1 MQDVIKYSECIPYNE
16 NMPLEEM
23 SVILAL
29 ISDQNLSREL
39 NKLLLG
45 SSFDLH
51 TAPNARTGLQ
61 MAEELLPDVILVDI
75 DLDGKGLDT
84 CRRLRA
90 NRILR
95 GLPILMLCRYNDH
108 DSRALGLS
116 AGVDDFISK
125 PFDAIE
131 VLARLRTVVRLN
143 AKRLMVT
150 DLTRFNWMAS
160 HAEDGYV
167 LLDKS
172 GAIHYANENAQ
183 ALLNLPEDYLGLPF
197 IAVVDHRFKP
207 EPHEAWSTWIN
218 EPVPLFLIQPE
229 TLTARAVWVMLD
241 ALDTSLGAEQHR
253 ILHLKDVTERMS
265 IYQDM
270 RRFHTVIAHK
280 LRTPMS
286 MLVSSVALLKSRL
299 DQLSG
304 EEVKELVRSSLKGVD
319 RLASQVQ
326 EILTYIDAPLAL
338 NVSEPVALEVI
349 PKLVR
354 TICEPLKMRNVVVFL
369 PEKLNSVVIALT
381 SDALEIILYE
391 LLLNAR
397 KFHPEKNPTVEVA
410 VEQIEENYIRMRV
423 ADDGQTLSI
432 EQLSWAWLP
441 YVQGEKDFTGEMPG
455 MGLGFPMV
463 ATLLWKVGGDIQLR
477 NRHNGPGVI
486 VEMKVPLKSTLR
498 TFERS
503 AAPFPG

>member
-1 MQDVIKYSECIPYNE
+1 MLREKT
-16 NMPLEEM
+16 
-23 SVILAL
+23 SVILAI
-29 ISDQNLSREL
+29 ISDQSLNREL
-39 NKLLLG
+39 NKLLQAT
-45 SSFDLH
+45 SFDLL
-51 TAPNARTGLQ
+51 TAPTSHTGLQ
-61 MAEELLPDVILVDI
+61 MAEELLPDAILVDI
-75 DLDGKGLDT
+75 GLDGNALET
-84 CRRLRA
+84 CRQLRA
-90 NRILR
+90 NRVLR
-95 GLPILMLCRYNDH
+95 GMPILVLCKYQDH

-116 AGVDDFISK
+116 AGADDFISK

-131 VLARLRTVVRLN
+131 LLSRLRTVTRLN

-160 HAEDGYV
+160 QAEGGYV

-172 GAIHYANENAQ
+172 GAIHYANDNAHI
-183 ALLNLPEDYLGLPF
+183 LLNLPEDYLGLPF
-197 IAVVDHRFKP
+197 IAVVEHRFKP
-207 EPHEAWSTWIN
+207 EPREAWAVWMN
-218 EPVPLFLIQPE
+218 EPVPLFLVQPE
-229 TLTARAVWVMLD
+229 TTTARAVWVMLD
-241 ALDTSLGAEQHR
+241 VLDTSLGVEQHR
-253 ILHLKDVTERMS
+253 IVHLKDVTERMS

-270 RRFHTVIAHK
+270 RRFHTVVAHK

-286 MLVSSVALLKSRL
+286 MLVSSMALLKSRL

-304 EEVKELVRSSLKGVD
+304 EEVRELVRSGIKGVD

-338 NVSEPVALEVI
+338 NVSEPVALDAI
-349 PKLVR
+349 PKMVR
-354 TICEPLKMRNVVVFL
+354 TICEPLRMRNVVVFL
-369 PEKLNSVVIALT
+369 PEQLRHKALALT
-381 SDALEIILYE
+381 YDALEIILYE

-410 VEQIEENYIRMRV
+410 AEQIDEDYIRIRV

-441 YVQGEKDFTGEMPG
+441 YVQGEKDFTGELPG

-463 ATLLWKVGGDIQLR
+463 ATMLWKVGGDLHLR
-477 NRHNGPGVI
+477 NRHNGPGVV
-486 VEMKVPLKSTLR
+486 VEMKIPLENTVKN
-498 TFERS
+498 FERS

>member
-1 MQDVIKYSECIPYNE
+1 MPYNE
-16 NMPLEEM
+16 DMPPEQT
-23 SVILAL
+23 SVILAI
-29 ISDQNLSREL
+29 ISDQTLDRDL
-39 NKLLLG
+39 KKLLQG
-45 SSFDLH
+45 TSFGLL
-51 TAPNARTGLQ
+51 TAPNSHTGLQ
-61 MAEELLPDVILVDI
+61 MAEELIPDAILVDI
-75 DLDGKGLDT
+75 DLDGSALET

-90 NRILR
+90 NRVLR
-95 GLPILMLCRYNDH
+95 GIPILVLADYQDH

-116 AGVDDFISK
+116 VGVDDFINK
-125 PFDAIE
+125 PFDVIE
-131 VLARLRTVVRLN
+131 LLSRLRTVTRYN

-160 HAEDGYV
+160 HAEGGYV

-172 GAIHYANENAQ
+172 GAIHYANENARV
-183 ALLNLPEDYLGLPF
+183 LLNLPEDYLGLPF
-197 IAVVDHRFKP
+197 IAVVEHRFKA
-207 EPHEAWSTWIN
+207 EPREAWATWIN

-229 TLTARAVWVMLD
+229 TPTARAVWVMLD
-241 ALDTSLGAEQHR
+241 LLDTILGVEQHR
-253 ILHLKDVTERMS
+253 IVHLQDVTERMS

-270 RRFHTVIAHK
+270 RRFHTVVAHK

-286 MLVSSVALLKSRL
+286 MLVSSMALLKLRL

-304 EEVKELVRSSLKGVD
+304 EEVKDLVRSSIKGVD

-338 NVSEPVALEVI
+338 NVSDPVTLDMI
-349 PKLVR
+349 PKMVR
-354 TICEPLKMRNVVVFL
+354 SICEPLRMRNVVVFL
-369 PEKLNSVVIALT
+369 PEQLRPKVVALT
-381 SDALEIILYE
+381 NDALEIILYE

-397 KFHPEKNPTVEVA
+397 KFHPDKNPTVEVA
-410 VEQIEENYIRMRV
+410 VEQIDEGYIRLRV

-441 YVQGEKDFTGEMPG
+441 YVQGEKDFTGELPG

-463 ATLLWKVGGDIQLR
+463 ATMLWKVGGDVHLR
-477 NRHNGPGVI
+477 NRHNGPGVV
-486 VEMKVPLKSTLR
+486 VEMKVPLESTVR
-498 TFERS
+498 GFERS

>member
-1 MQDVIKYSECIPYNE
+1 
-16 NMPLEEM
+16 MPREDM
-23 SVILAL
+23 SMILAM
-29 ISDQNLSREL
+29 ISDQNLTREL

-45 SSFDLH
+45 SSFELH
-51 TAPNARTGLQ
+51 VAPTAHTGLQ
-61 MAEELLPDVILVDI
+61 MAEELLPDAILVDI
-75 DLDGKGLDT
+75 DLDGSGLDI

-90 NRILR
+90 NRMLR
-95 GLPILMLCRYNDH
+95 GLPILLLCSSNDH
-108 DSRALGLS
+108 DARALGLA
-116 AGVDDFISK
+116 AGADDFISK

-131 VLARLRTVVRLN
+131 LLARLRTVIRLN

-150 DLTRFNWMAS
+150 DLARFNWMAS
-160 HAEDGYV
+160 HAEGGYV

-183 ALLNLPEDYLGLPF
+183 VLLNLPEDYLGLPF
-197 IAVVDHRFKP
+197 IAVVEHRFKP
-207 EPHEAWSTWIN
+207 EPHEAWSNWIN

-229 TLTARAVWVMLD
+229 TPTARVVWVMLD

-253 ILHLKDVTERMS
+253 IVHLKDVTERMS

-270 RRFHTVIAHK
+270 RRFHTVVAHK
-280 LRTPMS
+280 LRTPIS
-286 MLVSSVALLKSRL
+286 MLVSSVALIKSRL
-299 DQLSG
+299 DQLST
-304 EEVKELVRSSLKGVD
+304 EELKELVRSSLKGID

-338 NVSEPVALEVI
+338 NVSEPVALEVL
-349 PKLVR
+349 PKIVR
-354 TICEPLKMRNVVVFL
+354 TICEPLRMRDVVVSV
-369 PEKLNSVVIALT
+369 PDKLRSKVVALT
-381 SDALEIILYE
+381 HDALEIILYE

-397 KFHPEKNPTVEVA
+397 KFHPDKNPTVEIA
-410 VEQIEENYIRMRV
+410 VEEIDEDYIRVRV

-441 YVQGEKDFTGEMPG
+441 YMQGEKDFTGELPG

-463 ATLLWKVGGDIQLR
+463 ATLLWKVGGGIQLR

-486 VEMKVPLKSTLR
+486 VEMKVPLESTVR
-498 TFERS
+498 RFERS
-503 AAPFPG
+503 AAPYPG